1 MTHAERR
8 LNHTLADW
16 VSEKVHASTERDD
29 DALLAALQAEMTSK
43 VAATFRRQFPKLM
56 GPC

>member
-43 VAATFRRQFPKLM
+43 VEIGRASCRERVYHPV
-56 GPC
+56 